1 MSDDKHQGWQR
12 QQAQG
17 AVVFG
22 FLAFL
27 GLASSS
33 VDASAQTCAGDC
45 NGDRVVRVDEA
56 VLGIGIALG
65 LDDTSRCE
73 AADASQ
79 DGELTIDELIAA
91 TASLLH
97 GCPQRR
103 AFLSANLFPEGGFA
117 TMTLDE
123 PRQVD
128 PVTSQRQIHNDAV
141 PRVFRGLVYLV
152 NRFNGDSIQVL
163 DPENDFATLSN
174 CTTGGGSNPH
184 DIAVLNDE
192 KAYVTLYGDPHLL
205 IVHPRPQSDCSD
217 FILGRIDLSSFAD
230 EDGRP
235 EMDQMTIVHGRLYV
249 TIQRLLNFAPAGPGG
264 VIVIDT
270 ASDEVVDEI
279 ELSGQQPFSVT
290 KGIVVRNNQLL
301 IGQIGNFGVAD
312 GGIETVELPAGT
324 ASGFLITEEELG
336 GDLNDF
342 VIVSDRVGYA
352 IVSAPDFTT
361 SFVQFDPSQGVVTN
375 AILSNVEF
383 LADVELNNRGEMF
396 LLDRS
401 FSAPG
406 VRIFRAASGEELTDE
421 PIDIG
426 LPPFEIV
433 FLK

>member
-1 MSDDKHQGWQR
+1 
-12 QQAQG
+12 
-17 AVVFG
+17 
-22 FLAFL
+22 L
-27 GLASSS
+27 
-33 VDASAQTCAGDC
+33 
-45 NGDRVVRVDEA
+45 
-56 VLGIGIALG
+56 
-65 LDDTSRCE
+65 
-73 AADASQ
+73 
-79 DGELTIDELIAA
+79 
-91 TASLLH
+91 
-97 GCPQRR
+97 

-152 NRFNGDSIQVL
+152 NRFDGDSIQVL

-192 KAYVTLYGDPHLL
+192 KAYVTLYGAADLL
-205 IVHPRPQSDCSD
+205 IVNPRPRSDCTD

-230 EDGRP
+230 EDGMP
-235 EMDQMTIVHGRLYV
+235 EMDQMVIVRGLLYV

-264 VIVIDT
+264 VVVIDT
-270 ASDEVVDEI
+270 ATDEVVDEI

-290 KGIVVRNNQLL
+290 KGITVRNNQLV
-301 IGQIGNFGVAD
+301 IGQIGTFGTAD
-312 GGIETVELPAGT
+312 GGIETIGLPAGT
-324 ASGFLITEEELG
+324 ANGFVITEEELG

-342 VIVSDRVGYA
+342 VIVSDRLGYA

-361 SFVQFDPSQGVVTN
+361 SFVQFDPSQGVVTQ

-401 FSAPG
+401 FSTPG
-406 VRIFRAASGEELTDE
+406 VRLFRASSGEELTDE